1 MLLPYTTLTYFG
13 PGAGAGY
20 GDGVGS
26 AAADI
31 KAWGEP
37 SATVSGVASAPL
49 AQATRLVNRPG
60 TASGVGS
67 ATASTLA
74 RARIAGIV
82 KVNELSQDDVTGAVL
97 EAKVDGDVSLK
108 QALRLITAALAGKV
122 SGAGTSTVTIRD
134 VNDTKARITA
144 TVDANGNRS
153 AITTD
158 TTD

>member
-1 MLLPYTTLTYFG
+1 MLLPYTTLTYYG
-13 PGAGAGY
+13 EGAGAGY
-20 GDGVGS
+20 SLAVGS

-37 SATVSGVASAPL
+37 SATGSGVASAPL
-49 AQATRLVNRPG
+49 AKATRLVNAPATG
-60 TASGVGS
+60 SGVGS
-67 ATASTLA
+67 AAGEVLA
-74 RARIAGIV
+74 RARIAAIC
-82 KVNELSQDDVTGAVL
+82 KVNTLSQDDVTGAVL
-97 EAKVDGDVSLK
+97 EARVDGNISLK
-108 QALRLITAALAGKV
+108 QALRLVTAALAGKV

-158 TTD
+158 VTD